1 MNKNMKQRL
10 IKGFNN
16 VLNGSQCV
24 SITRISV
31 FSLISKIVYKILRIF
46 IVGGF
51 LFFGGI
57 NYLNYKIEVFK
68 SYFNNMF
75 NYYINLLK
83 TILECIKQDILSKI
97 GVFIFKKTFLKCSLV
112 KEDSFISGLYD
123 IILSSYFSLNLRQRR
138 NDEICMLHNTSDNSQ
153 TMLLTKGLIEIR
165 NILQQIKQ
173 NEKFALP
180 NIVVIGSQSSGKS
193 SVLEAIIGREFLPK
207 GTDMVTRRP
216 IELTLVHTFESDEYG
231 EFPDLGQKKVS
242 FDQIQKVIADLNY
255 SVSENDYISDEPIR
269 LNIFSPNVP
278 DLTFIDLPGYIQI
291 QSKDQPSSL
300 KDRIVTLCK
309 KYIQEP
315 NIILAVSSA
324 DVDLANSV
332 ALHASREVDPHGI
345 RTIGVV
351 TKMDLVTP
359 ERGFSI
365 LKNMN
370 YPLNLGYVGV
380 ISKFSQSFF
389 DKNINVSDLIDK
401 NEKEYF
407 SNFCEFSN
415 NDCFFGIS
423 TLKKKLIQILED
435 SMVQNLQN
443 IYGIIRLELE
453 QVSYQLKVEYNDR
466 FLTQEVYMAELVDIL
481 KYRFKKFVENFGK
494 SQIRLILK
502 DILNQ
507 KALDLLAERYW
518 LDQSIYNSQKM
529 SFDDI
534 YWKNKLDTSIS
545 SLTKLGIG
553 SLVTGLL
560 TSIISSEME
569 KISQENQFKVH
580 PYVRQCIVQST
591 QNILKEKYHC
601 TVEQVEKSIK
611 PYKYEI
617 DVDDDEWELGRKRSQ
632 EILKKEIKMCQDA
645 FRKLKET
652 IGSKKIEKIVNLII
666 TGKNDYDSIEC
677 SKSLIEKGQQAIF
690 LKNRENILNTR
701 LKFVKSKKCKSVVN
715 KYYCPEIF
723 LEIVVKKL
731 VDISV
736 PFLDVELFSEF
747 VHKFPRDLDNRLIY
761 NLTSEQLE
769 KIVNENFEI
778 KKQIDLQKKKALLEL
793 ALNKIESFML
803 SKKMYCFN

>member
-1 MNKNMKQRL
+1 M
-10 IKGFNN
+10 
-16 VLNGSQCV
+16 
-24 SITRISV
+24 
-31 FSLISKIVYKILRIF
+31 
-46 IVGGF
+46 
-51 LFFGGI
+51 
-57 NYLNYKIEVFK
+57 
-68 SYFNNMF
+68 
-75 NYYINLLK
+75 
-83 TILECIKQDILSKI
+83 
-97 GVFIFKKTFLKCSLV
+97 
-112 KEDSFISGLYD
+112 
-123 IILSSYFSLNLRQRR
+123 LSSFFSLNLNQKR
-138 NDEICMLHNTSDNSQ
+138 NGEICTLHNTSNNSQ

-173 NEKFALP
+173 NEKIALP

-216 IELTLVHTFESDEYG
+216 IELTLVHTFETDEYG
-231 EFPDLGQKKVS
+231 EFPDLEQKKVS
-242 FDQIQKVIADLNY
+242 FDQIQEIITELNY

-300 KDRIVTLCK
+300 KDRIIALCE

-332 ALHASREVDPHGI
+332 ALHASRKVDPHGI

-365 LKNMN
+365 LKDMN

-380 ISKFSQSFF
+380 ISKFSQSFL

-407 SNFCEFSN
+407 SSFREFSN
-415 NDCFFGIS
+415 NDCFVGVA
-423 TLKKKLIQILED
+423 TLKKKLVQILED

-453 QVSYQLKVEYNDR
+453 HVSYQLKVEYNDR

-507 KALDLLAERYW
+507 KVLNLLAERYW
-518 LDQSIYNSQKM
+518 LDQSICNSPKK
-529 SFDDI
+529 SFDDA
-534 YWKNKLDTSIS
+534 YWKHKLDTSIS
-545 SLTKLGIG
+545 SLTKLGVG
-553 SLVTGLL
+553 RLVTDLL
-560 TSIISSEME
+560 TSIIASEME

-580 PYVRQCIVQST
+580 PYVKQCIVQLT
-591 QNILKEKYHC
+591 QDILKEKYHS
-601 TVEQVEKSIK
+601 TVEQVENSIK

-617 DVDDDEWELGRKRSQ
+617 DVDEDEWELGRKRSQ
-632 EILKKEIKMCQDA
+632 EILKKEIKMCRDA

-652 IGSKKIEKIVNLII
+652 IGSKKIEKIVNLIV
-666 TGKNDYDSIEC
+666 TGKNDYDTIEY

-690 LKNRENILNTR
+690 LNNRENILSKR
-701 LKFVKSKKCKSVVN
+701 LKFVKSEKCKSVVN

-736 PFLDVELFSEF
+736 PFLDAELFSEF
-747 VHKFPRDLDNRLIY
+747 VHQFPRDLDNRLIY

-769 KIVNENFEI
+769 KIANENFEI
-778 KKQIDLQKKKALLEL
+778 KKQFDLQEKKALLKL
-793 ALNKIESFML
+793 ALNKIESLML
-803 SKKMYCFN
+803 FKKNVLF